1 MIEGRVQG
9 VVLKRFIRSAMFD
22 DSVFC
27 DHDVFFRL
35 LVAIAID
42 YIYYYKYKERDRANN
57 NSRIIYL
64 SAMVFLDTT
73 DRRTTDRQARCE
85 RVSDT
90 C

>member
-9 VVLKRFIRSAMFD
+9 VVLKRFIRNAMFD

-42 YIYYYKYKERDRANN
+42 YIYYYKYKERDR
-57 NSRIIYL
+57 
-64 SAMVFLDTT
+64 
-73 DRRTTDRQARCE
+73 E
-85 RVSDT
+85 
-90 C
+90 

>member
-35 LVAIAID
+35 LVAIAI
-42 YIYYYKYKERDRANN
+42 YIYNNKYNKERDRANN
-57 NSRIIYL
+57 SRIIFQRWY
-64 SAMVFLDTT
+64 SWIRPT
-73 DRRTTDRQARCE
+73 DAPRTGRRDVKE
-85 RVSDT
+85 
-90 C
+90 